1 MQEFITLANRLA
13 DEAGKIVQQYFR
25 APYDVATKE
34 DNSPV
39 TIADR
44 TIETRLREIIMA
56 ERPQDGI
63 HGEEFENKPSDSGF
77 TWVIDPI
84 DGTKPFICG
93 HHGFGTLIALCENDL
108 PILGV
113 IDQAITKD
121 RWVGAKGLPTTHNGQ
136 PVTTRKCDE
145 LKNAITTATAP
156 GMFFDID
163 VGFYRVIRNEVKYT
177 VWGGDCISY
186 GLLASGH
193 VDMVIEASMS
203 PHDYLAHAPIIE
215 GAGGKVCDWDGNPL
229 SLNSGDALVA
239 LGNAD
244 LWPEVQAKIISKA

>member
-13 DEAGKIVQQYFR
+13 DEAGEIVRKYFR
-25 APYDVATKE
+25 APYDVVTKE
-34 DNSPV
+34 DASPV

-44 TIETRLREIIMA
+44 AIETRLREIIMA
-56 ERPQDGI
+56 ERPEDGI
-63 HGEEFENKPSDSGF
+63 HGEEFENVPSKNGF

-93 HHGFGTLIALCENDL
+93 HHGFGTLIALCEDGA

-121 RWVGAKGLPTTHNGQ
+121 RWVGARGVVSTHNGAAIS
-136 PVTTRKCDE
+136 TRKCID
-145 LKNAITTATAP
+145 LKSAITTATAP

-163 VGFYRVIRNEVKYT
+163 VGFYRVIRDEVNFLC
-177 VWGGDCISY
+177 WGGDCISY
-186 GLLASGH
+186 GLLSSGH
-193 VDMVIEASMS
+193 IDMVIEASMN
-203 PHDYLAHAPIIE
+203 PHDYLALAPIVE
-215 GAGGKVCDWDGNPL
+215 GAGGKICDWDGNPL

-239 LGNAD
+239 LGDAS
-244 LWPEVQAKIISKA
+244 LWPEVQANILSKA